1 MSSSTL
7 IDIRPHSLSKDTVL
21 NAIKNFIADE
31 AGITAIEYALMAAGI
46 AIVVG
51 TASTALGT
59 AISGTFSKI
68 KALLPQ

>member
-1 MSSSTL
+1 M
-7 IDIRPHSLSKDTVL
+7 

-51 TASTALGT
+51 TASTALGG
-59 AISGTFSKI
+59 AISGTFTKI
-68 KALLPQ
+68 KNLLPQ